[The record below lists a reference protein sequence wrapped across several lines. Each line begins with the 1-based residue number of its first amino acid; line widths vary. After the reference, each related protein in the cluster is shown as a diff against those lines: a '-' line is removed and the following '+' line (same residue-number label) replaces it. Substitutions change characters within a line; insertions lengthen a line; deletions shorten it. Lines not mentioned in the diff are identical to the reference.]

1 MYTQLSIA
9 KQGILP
15 SVLPD
20 LLVKGASM
28 GTKFK
33 AYTSKNFHDIKQLQN
48 LSAGT
53 LLRMEAV
60 AKVLPFRTNNYIT
73 DNLINWNNI
82 PNDPM
87 FQLTF
92 PQPEMLNDIDLQRVI
107 RLMKGDKAK
116 LDVEIRKIQMEM
128 NPQPAGQ
135 LELNTPSLEGTKIK
149 GIQHKY
155 METVL
160 FFPEQGQTCHAY
172 CTYCFRWAQ
181 FIGIDEL
188 KMATRESQELIGY
201 LNEHP
206 KVTDL
211 LITGGDPMIMKT
223 KVIRRYLEDIL
234 KSKPGGL
241 KNIRIGTK
249 ALSYW
254 PYRFTIDEDADDL
267 MLLFE
272 EIIDAG
278 FHLTIM
284 AHFTHP
290 VEMDTPQV
298 KKAVKRIIA
307 TGAIIRCQSPVLRH
321 INDDADIWMEMWSK
335 QVTMG
340 MIPYYMFVA
349 RDTGPKGYFNLP
361 LDEVYEIFSSAFNRV
376 SGLARTARGPSMST
390 KSGKIL
396 VDGIMTRNSKKYF
409 VLKYIQSRTPE
420 LVNRIFLAK
429 YNPKAVW
436 IDDLEPASKS
446 DELFFPFMKQHMQL
460 DNGTLDDDFDD
471 EYAFA

>member
-1 MYTQLSIA
+1 MR
-9 KQGILP
+9 
-15 SVLPD
+15 
-20 LLVKGASM
+20 
-28 GTKFK
+28 TKFK
-33 AYTSKNFHDIKQLQN
+33 TYTSKNFHDIKQLKS

-82 PNDPM
+82 PEDPI

-92 PQPEMLNDIDLQRVI
+92 PQPEMLNDVDLQRVMK
-107 RLMKGDKAK
+107 LMKEDTGR
-116 LDVEIRKIQMEM
+116 LNEEVRRIQMEM

-135 LELNTPSLEGTKIK
+135 LELNTPSHDGTKIK

-155 METVL
+155 KETVL

-188 KMATRESQELIGY
+188 KMATRESQELIEY
-201 LNEHP
+201 LNENP

-211 LITGGDPMIMKT
+211 LVTGGDPMIMKT
-223 KVIRRYLEDIL
+223 KLVRRYLEDIL

-254 PYRFTIDEDADDL
+254 PYRFTEDEDADDL
-267 MLLFE
+267 ISLFE

-298 KKAVKRIIA
+298 KEAVKRILA
-307 TGAIIRCQSPVLRH
+307 TGATIRCQSPVLRH
-321 INDDADIWMEMWSK
+321 INDDADLWVEMWSK

-361 LDEVYEIFSSAFNRV
+361 LDEVYEIFSSAYSRV

-396 VDGIMTRNSKKYF
+396 VDGIMKRNSQKYF

-429 YNPKAVW
+429 YNPDAVW
-436 IDDLEPASKS
+436 IDDLEPASES
-446 DELFFPFMKQHMQL
+446 DELFFAFGEQHMQL
-460 DNGTLDDDFDD
+460 DDGLSDDDFDE

>member
-1 MYTQLSIA
+1 MN
-9 KQGILP
+9 
-15 SVLPD
+15 
-20 LLVKGASM
+20 
-28 GTKFK
+28 TKFK
-33 AYTSKNFHDIKQLQN
+33 AYTSKNFHDIKQLQS
-48 LSAGT
+48 LSSGT
-53 LLRMEAV
+53 LSRMDAV

-82 PNDPM
+82 PKDPI

-92 PQPEMLNDIDLQRVI
+92 PQPEMLNDIDLQKVI
-107 RLMKGDKAK
+107 KLMKEDTNK
-116 LDVEIRKIQMEM
+116 LDEEVRRIQMKM

-135 LELNTPSLEGTKIK
+135 LELNTPSRCGIKIK

-155 METVL
+155 KETVL

-188 KMATRESQELIGY
+188 KIATRESQELITY

-206 KVTDL
+206 QVTDL
-211 LITGGDPMIMKT
+211 LVTGGDPMFMKT
-223 KVIRRYLEDIL
+223 KLVRRYLEDIL

-254 PYRFTIDEDADDL
+254 PYRFTQDEDADDL
-267 MLLFE
+267 ISLFE
-272 EIIDAG
+272 EIVNAG

-290 VEMDTPQV
+290 VEMETPQV
-298 KKAVKRIIA
+298 KEAVKRII
-307 TGAIIRCQSPVLRH
+307 GAGAAIRCQSPILRH
-321 INDDADIWMEMWSK
+321 INDDADLWVKMWSK

-361 LDEVYEIFSSAFNRV
+361 LEEIYEIFSSAFSKV

-390 KSGKIL
+390 KFGKVLI
-396 VDGIMTRNSKKYF
+396 DGIMKRNSQKYF

-420 LVNRIFLAK
+420 MVNRIFLAK

-436 IDDLEPASKS
+436 INDLEPASKS
-446 DELFFPFMKQHMQL
+446 DALFFAFGEQHMQL
-460 DNGTLDDDFDD
+460 NEGLSDDIDD
-471 EYAFA
+471 KYAFA

>member
-1 MYTQLSIA
+1 MR
-9 KQGILP
+9 
-15 SVLPD
+15 
-20 LLVKGASM
+20 
-28 GTKFK
+28 TKFK
-33 AYTSKNFHDIKQLQN
+33 AYTSKNFHDIEQLKS
-48 LSAGT
+48 LSPGI

-82 PNDPM
+82 PKDPI

-92 PQPEMLNDIDLQRVI
+92 PQPEMLNDTDLQRVI
-107 RLMKGDKAK
+107 KLMQEDKSK
-116 LDVEIRKIQMEM
+116 LNGEVRRIQLEM

-135 LELNTPSLEGTKIK
+135 LELNTPSFEGNKIS

-155 METVL
+155 KETVL

-181 FIGIDEL
+181 FIDIDEL
-188 KMATRESQELIGY
+188 KMATRESQELIDY
-201 LNEHP
+201 LNNNP

-223 KVIRRYLEDIL
+223 KLLRRYIEDII

-254 PYRFTIDEDADDL
+254 PYRFTEDEDSDDL
-267 MLLFE
+267 ISLFK
-272 EIIDAG
+272 EIIEAG
-278 FHLTIM
+278 FHLTVM

-290 VEMDTPQV
+290 VEMDTQEV
-298 KKAVKRIIA
+298 KKAVNRILS
-307 TGAIIRCQSPVLRH
+307 TGATIRCQSPVLKH
-321 INDDADIWMEMWSK
+321 INDDADLWVDMWSK

-361 LDEVYEIFSSAFNRV
+361 LEETYEIFSSAFSRV
-376 SGLARTARGPSMST
+376 SGLARTVRGPSMST

-396 VDGIMTRNSKKYF
+396 IDGILKRDSHKYF
-409 VLKYIQSRTPE
+409 ILKYIQSRTPE
-420 LVNRIFLAK
+420 MVNRIFLAK
-429 YNPKAVW
+429 YNPEAVW
-436 IDDLEPASKS
+436 IDDLEPASKA
-446 DELFFPFMKQHMQL
+446 DELFFSFGEKHMLL
-460 DNGTLDDDFDD
+460 DKDISDDDFEDG
-471 EYAFA
+471 YAFA

>member
-1 MYTQLSIA
+1 MR
-9 KQGILP
+9 
-15 SVLPD
+15 
-20 LLVKGASM
+20 
-28 GTKFK
+28 TKFK
-33 AYTSKNFHDIKQLQN
+33 AYTSENFHKIEQLKS
-48 LSAGT
+48 LSPGR

-60 AKVLPFRTNNYIT
+60 ANVLPFRTNNYIT
-73 DNLINWNNI
+73 DNLINWDNI
-82 PNDPM
+82 PEDPI

-92 PQPEMLNDIDLQRVI
+92 PQPEMLNETDLQRI
-107 RLMKGDKAK
+107 IKLMEEDNSK
-116 LDVEIRKIQMEM
+116 LNEEVRRIQMKM

-135 LELNTPSLEGTKIK
+135 LELNTPSNNGARIK

-155 METVL
+155 KETVL

-181 FIGIDEL
+181 FIGNDEL
-188 KMATRESQELIGY
+188 KMATRESEELIGY
-201 LNEHP
+201 LNDNP

-223 KVIRRYLEDIL
+223 RLLRRYIEDIL
-234 KSKPGGL
+234 QSKPGGL

-254 PYRFTIDEDADDL
+254 PYRFTEDEDSNDL
-267 MLLFE
+267 MSLFE
-272 EIIDAG
+272 EIIDEG

-290 VEMDTPQV
+290 VEMDTLPV
-298 KKAVKRIIA
+298 KEAVKRILN
-307 TGAIIRCQSPVLRH
+307 TGATIRCQSPVLRH
-321 INDDADIWMEMWSK
+321 INDDADLWVEMWSR

-340 MIPYYMFVA
+340 MTPYYMFVA

-361 LDEVYEIFSSAFNRV
+361 LEEIYEIFSSAFSRV

-396 VDGIMTRNSKKYF
+396 IDGIIRRDSNEYF

-429 YNPKAVW
+429 FNSEAVW

-446 DELFFPFMKQHMQL
+446 DELFFSFGEKHMHL
-460 DNGTLDDDFDD
+460 DAETSDDDFDN

>member
-1 MYTQLSIA
+1 M
-9 KQGILP
+9 K
-15 SVLPD
+15 
-20 LLVKGASM
+20 
-28 GTKFK
+28 TKFK
-33 AYTSKNFHDIKQLQN
+33 AYTSKNFHDIEQLQS

-73 DNLINWNNI
+73 DNLIDWNNI
-82 PNDPM
+82 PDDPI

-92 PQPEMLNDIDLQRVI
+92 PQPEMLNDVDLQRVI
-107 RLMKGDKAK
+107 KLMKEDTGR
-116 LDVEIRKIQMEM
+116 LDEEVRRIQMEM

-135 LELNTPSLEGTKIK
+135 LELNTPNHEGTKIK

-155 METVL
+155 KETVL

-188 KMATRESQELIGY
+188 KMAARESQELIEY
-201 LNEHP
+201 LNENP

-223 KVIRRYLEDIL
+223 KLVRRYLEDIL
-234 KSKPGGL
+234 KTKPGGL

-254 PYRFTIDEDADDL
+254 PYRFTEDEDADDL
-267 MLLFE
+267 ISFFE

-298 KKAVKRIIA
+298 KEAVKRILSAGA
-307 TGAIIRCQSPVLRH
+307 TIRCQAPVLRH
-321 INDDADIWMEMWSK
+321 INDDPDLWVEMWSK

-361 LDEVYEIFSSAFNRV
+361 LDEVYEIFSSAYSRV

-396 VDGIMTRNSKKYF
+396 VDGIMKRNSQKYF

-429 YNPKAVW
+429 YNPDAVW
-436 IDDLEPASKS
+436 IDDLEPASES
-446 DELFFPFMKQHMQL
+446 DELFFAFGEQHMQL
-460 DNGTLDDDFDD
+460 DDGLSDDDFDE

>member
-1 MYTQLSIA
+1 MR
-9 KQGILP
+9 
-15 SVLPD
+15 
-20 LLVKGASM
+20 
-28 GTKFK
+28 TKFK
-33 AYTSKNFHDIKQLQN
+33 AYTSRNFHDIKQLKS

-60 AKVLPFRTNNYIT
+60 ARVLPFRTNNYIT

-82 PNDPM
+82 PEDPI

-92 PQPEMLNDIDLQRVI
+92 PQPEMLNDVDLQRVI
-107 RLMKGDKAK
+107 KLMKEDTDR
-116 LDVEIRKIQMEM
+116 LDEEVRRIQMEM

-135 LELNTPSLEGTKIK
+135 LELNTPSHDGTKIK

-155 METVL
+155 KETVL

-188 KMATRESQELIGY
+188 KMATRESQELIEY
-201 LNEHP
+201 LNENP

-211 LITGGDPMIMKT
+211 LVTGGDPMIMKT
-223 KVIRRYLEDIL
+223 KLIRRYLEDIL

-254 PYRFTIDEDADDL
+254 PYRFTEDEDADDL
-267 MLLFE
+267 ISLFE
-272 EIIDAG
+272 EIINAG

-298 KKAVKRIIA
+298 KEAVKRIIA
-307 TGAIIRCQSPVLRH
+307 AGATIRCQSPVLRH
-321 INDDADIWMEMWSK
+321 INDSADLWVEMWSK

-361 LDEVYEIFSSAFNRV
+361 LEEIYEIFSSAFSRV

-390 KSGKIL
+390 KFGKIL
-396 VDGIMTRNSKKYF
+396 VDGIMKRNSQKYF

-420 LVNRIFLAK
+420 LVNRVFLAK
-429 YNPKAVW
+429 YNPEAVW
-436 IDDLEPASKS
+436 INDLEPASKS
-446 DELFFPFMKQHMQL
+446 DELFFALGEQHMQL
-460 DNGTLDDDFDD
+460 DDGTSEDNFDE

>member
-1 MYTQLSIA
+1 MR
-9 KQGILP
+9 
-15 SVLPD
+15 
-20 LLVKGASM
+20 
-28 GTKFK
+28 TKFK
-33 AYTSKNFHDIKQLQN
+33 AYTSKNFHDIEQLKS
-48 LSAGT
+48 LSPGI

-73 DNLINWNNI
+73 DNLINWENI
-82 PNDPM
+82 PEDPI

-92 PQPEMLNDIDLQRVI
+92 PQPEMLNETDLQRI
-107 RLMKGDKAK
+107 IKLMQEDKEK
-116 LDVEIRKIQMEM
+116 LGEEVRRIQMEM

-135 LELNTPSLEGTKIK
+135 LEMNTPSYEGTKIK

-155 METVL
+155 KETVL

-188 KMATRESQELIGY
+188 KMATRESQGLINY
-201 LNEHP
+201 LNDHP

-223 KVIRRYLEDIL
+223 KLLRRYIENII

-254 PYRFTIDEDADDL
+254 PYRFTEDEDSDDL
-267 MLLFE
+267 ISLFK
-272 EIIDAG
+272 EIIAEG
-278 FHLTIM
+278 FHLSVM

-290 VEMDTPQV
+290 VEMDTPEV
-298 KKAVKRIIA
+298 KEAVKRILS
-307 TGAIIRCQSPVLRH
+307 TGSTIRCQSPVLRH
-321 INDDADIWMEMWSK
+321 INDDADLWVEMWSK
-335 QVTMG
+335 QITMG

-361 LDEVYEIFSSAFNRV
+361 LEETYEIFSSAFSRV

-396 VDGIMTRNSKKYF
+396 IDGIIKRDSHKYF
-409 VLKYIQSRTPE
+409 ILKYIQSRTPE
-420 LVNRIFLAK
+420 LVNRIFLAN
-429 YNPKAVW
+429 YNSEAVW
-436 IDDLEPASKS
+436 INDLEPSFKA
-446 DELFFPFMKQHMQL
+446 DELFFESIQQHML
-460 DNGTLDDDFDD
+460 LDDGILDDEFDD

>member
-1 MYTQLSIA
+1 MATQLSISE
-9 KQGILP
+9 QG
-15 SVLPD
+15 VR
-20 LLVKGASM
+20 M
-28 GTKFK
+28 RTKFK
-33 AYTSKNFHDIKQLQN
+33 AYTSRNFHDIEQLKS
-48 LSAGT
+48 LSPGI

-60 AKVLPFRTNNYIT
+60 ARVLPFRTNNYIT
-73 DNLINWNNI
+73 NNLINWENI
-82 PNDPM
+82 PEDPI

-92 PQPEMLNDIDLQRVI
+92 PQPEMLNETDLQRVI
-107 RLMKGDKAK
+107 KLMKEDNSK
-116 LDVEIRKIQMEM
+116 LDEEVKRIQMEM

-135 LELNTPSLEGTKIK
+135 LELNTPSHDGIKIR

-155 METVL
+155 RETVL

-188 KMATRESQELIGY
+188 KMATRESKELIGY
-201 LNEHP
+201 LNDNP

-211 LITGGDPMIMKT
+211 LVTGGDPMIMKT
-223 KVIRRYLEDIL
+223 KILRRYLEEIL
-234 KSKPGGL
+234 NSKPGGL
-241 KNIRIGTK
+241 RNIRIGTK

-254 PYRFTIDEDADDL
+254 PYRFTEDEDSDDL
-267 MLLFE
+267 ISLFE
-272 EIIDAG
+272 EIIAAG

-290 VEMDTPQV
+290 VEMETPEV
-298 KKAVKRIIA
+298 NEAVKRILS
-307 TGAIIRCQSPVLRH
+307 TGAAIRCQSPVLRH
-321 INDDADIWMEMWSK
+321 INDDADLWAEMWSK

-361 LDEVYEIFSSAFNRV
+361 LEEVYEIFSSAFSRV

-396 VDGIMTRNSKKYF
+396 IDGIIKRDSHKYF
-409 VLKYIQSRTPE
+409 ALKYIQSRTPE

-429 YNPKAVW
+429 YNPDAVW
-436 IDDLEPASKS
+436 INDLEPAFKS
-446 DELFFPFMKQHMQL
+446 DELFFESGTQHMLL
-460 DNGTLDDDFDD
+460 DNGILNDEFDD

>member
-1 MYTQLSIA
+1 MR
-9 KQGILP
+9 
-15 SVLPD
+15 
-20 LLVKGASM
+20 
-28 GTKFK
+28 TKFK
-33 AYTSKNFHDIKQLQN
+33 AYTSKNFHTIEQLKN
-48 LSAGT
+48 LSPGI

-60 AKVLPFRTNNYIT
+60 AKVLPFRTNNYVT

-82 PNDPM
+82 PEDPI

-92 PQPEMLNDIDLQRVI
+92 PQPEMLNETDLQRVI
-107 RLMKGDKAK
+107 KLMQEDKDK
-116 LDVEIRKIQMEM
+116 LEEEVRRIQLKM

-135 LELNTPSLEGTKIK
+135 LELNTPSHEGTKMK

-155 METVL
+155 KETVL

-188 KMATRESQELIGY
+188 KMATRESQELIDY
-201 LNEHP
+201 LNNNP

-223 KVIRRYLEDIL
+223 KLLRRYIEDII

-254 PYRFTIDEDADDL
+254 PYRFTEDEDSDDL
-267 MLLFE
+267 ISLFK
-272 EIIDAG
+272 EIKAEG
-278 FHLTIM
+278 FHLTVM

-290 VEMDTPQV
+290 VEMSTPEV
-298 KKAVKRIIA
+298 KEAVKIILN
-307 TGAIIRCQSPVLRH
+307 TGTTIRCQSPVLRN
-321 INDDADIWMEMWSK
+321 INDDADLWVEMWSK

-361 LDEVYEIFSSAFNRV
+361 LEEIYEIFSSAYSQV

-396 VDGIMTRNSKKYF
+396 IDGIIKRDSHEYF

-420 LVNRIFLAK
+420 MVNRIFLAK
-429 YNPKAVW
+429 YNPDAVW
-436 IDDLEPASKS
+436 INDLEPASKS
-446 DELFFPFMKQHMQL
+446 DELFFTFGEKHMLL
-460 DNGTLDDDFDD
+460 DEDNSDDDFDD

>member
-1 MYTQLSIA
+1 MR
-9 KQGILP
+9 
-15 SVLPD
+15 
-20 LLVKGASM
+20 
-28 GTKFK
+28 TKFK
-33 AYTSKNFHDIKQLQN
+33 TYTSKNFHDIEQLKS
-48 LSAGT
+48 LSPGV

-60 AKVLPFRTNNYIT
+60 AKILPFRTNNYIT

-82 PNDPM
+82 PEDPI

-92 PQPEMLNDIDLQRVI
+92 PQPEMLNETDLQRVI
-107 RLMKGDKAK
+107 KLMLEDKSK
-116 LDVEIRKIQMEM
+116 LNEEVRRIQMEM

-135 LELNTPSLEGTKIK
+135 LELNTPSYEGTKIK

-155 METVL
+155 KETVL

-188 KMATRESQELIGY
+188 KMATRESDELIDY
-201 LNEHP
+201 LNNNP

-223 KVIRRYLEDIL
+223 KLLRRYIEDII

-254 PYRFTIDEDADDL
+254 PYRFTEDEDSDDL
-267 MLLFE
+267 ISLFK
-272 EIIDAG
+272 EIIAEG

-290 VEMDTPQV
+290 VELDTPEV
-298 KKAVKRIIA
+298 KEAVKIILG
-307 TGAIIRCQSPVLRH
+307 TGATIRCQSPVLRN
-321 INDDADIWMEMWSK
+321 INDDADLWVEMWSK

-361 LDEVYEIFSSAFNRV
+361 LEETYEIFSSAFSRV

-396 VDGIMTRNSKKYF
+396 IDGILKRDSHKYF
-409 VLKYIQSRTPE
+409 ILKYIQSRTPE
-420 LVNRIFLAK
+420 MVNRIFLAK
-429 YNPKAVW
+429 YNPEAVW
-436 IDDLEPASKS
+436 INDLEPAFKA
-446 DELFFPFMKQHMQL
+446 DELFFTFGEKHMLL
-460 DNGTLDDDFDD
+460 DEDNSDDDFDD

>member
-1 MYTQLSIA
+1 MR
-9 KQGILP
+9 
-15 SVLPD
+15 
-20 LLVKGASM
+20 
-28 GTKFK
+28 TKFK
-33 AYTSKNFHDIKQLQN
+33 AYTSKNFHEIEQLKN
-48 LSAGT
+48 LSPGT

-82 PNDPM
+82 PEDPI

-92 PQPEMLNDIDLQRVI
+92 PQPEMLNETDLQRI
-107 RLMKGDKAK
+107 IKLMQEDKSK
-116 LDVEIRKIQMEM
+116 LNEEVRRIQMKM

-135 LELNTPSLEGTKIK
+135 LELNTPSHEGAKMK

-155 METVL
+155 KETVL
-160 FFPEQGQTCHAY
+160 FFPAQGQTCHAY

-181 FIGIDEL
+181 FIGVDEL
-188 KMATRESQELIGY
+188 KMATRESQELINY
-201 LNEHP
+201 LGKNP

-223 KVIRRYLEDIL
+223 KLLRRYIKDIIE
-234 KSKPGGL
+234 SKPGSL

-254 PYRFTIDEDADDL
+254 PYRFTEDEDSDEL
-267 MLLFE
+267 ISLFK
-272 EIIDAG
+272 EIIAAG

-290 VEMDTPQV
+290 VEMDTPEV
-298 KKAVKRIIA
+298 KEAVKRILA
-307 TGAIIRCQSPVLRH
+307 TGATIRCQSPVLKH
-321 INDDADIWMEMWSK
+321 INDDADLWVEMWSK

-349 RDTGPKGYFNLP
+349 RDTGPKGYFNIP
-361 LDEVYEIFSSAFNRV
+361 LEETYEIFSSAFSRV

-396 VDGIMTRNSKKYF
+396 IDGIIKRDSHKYF

-420 LVNRIFLAK
+420 LVNRIFLGN
-429 YNPKAVW
+429 YNSEAVW
-436 IDDLEPASKS
+436 INDLEPAFES
-446 DELFFPFMKQHMQL
+446 DELFFESGKQYML
-460 DNGTLDDDFDD
+460 LEKGIPDDEFDD

>member
-1 MYTQLSIA
+1 MR
-9 KQGILP
+9 
-15 SVLPD
+15 
-20 LLVKGASM
+20 
-28 GTKFK
+28 TKFK
-33 AYTSKNFHDIKQLQN
+33 SFTSKNFHDIKQLESLTAN
-48 LSAGT
+48 T

-82 PNDPM
+82 PHDPI

-92 PQPEMLNDIDLQRVI
+92 PQPEMLNEIDLQRVI
-107 RLMKGDKAK
+107 KLMHEDKGK
-116 LDVEIRKIQMEM
+116 LDKEIRRIQMKM

-135 LELNTPSLEGTKIK
+135 LELNTPSHNGTQMK

-155 METVL
+155 KETVL

-181 FIGIDEL
+181 FIGADEL
-188 KMATRESQELIGY
+188 KMATRESQTLIGY

-223 KVIRRYLEDIL
+223 KLIRRYLKDIL

-254 PYRFTIDEDADDL
+254 PYRFTDDEDAAK
-267 MLLFE
+267 LLSLFT
-272 EIIDAG
+272 EIINEG
-278 FHLTIM
+278 FHLTVM

-298 KKAVKRIIA
+298 KEAVKRIIA
-307 TGAIIRCQSPVLRH
+307 TGTIIRCQSPVLRH
-321 INDDADIWMEMWSK
+321 INDDPDLWADMWRK

-361 LDEVYEIFSSAFNRV
+361 LEEIYELFSSAYSRV

-390 KSGKIL
+390 KLGKIL
-396 VDGIMTRNSKKYF
+396 VNGIITRNSQRYF

-429 YNPKAVW
+429 YNAEAVW

-446 DELFFPFMKQHMQL
+446 DELFFAFGEQHMH
-460 DNGTLDDDFDD
+460 LDDGLSEEDFND

>member
-1 MYTQLSIA
+1 MR
-9 KQGILP
+9 
-15 SVLPD
+15 
-20 LLVKGASM
+20 
-28 GTKFK
+28 TKFK
-33 AYTSKNFHDIKQLQN
+33 AYTSKNFHTIEQLKN
-48 LSAGT
+48 LSPGI

-60 AKVLPFRTNNYIT
+60 AKVLPFRTNNYVT

-82 PNDPM
+82 PEDPI

-92 PQPEMLNDIDLQRVI
+92 PQPEMLNETDLQRVI
-107 RLMKGDKAK
+107 KLMQEDKDK
-116 LDVEIRKIQMEM
+116 LEEEVRRIQLKM

-135 LELNTPSLEGTKIK
+135 LELNTPSHEGTKMK

-155 METVL
+155 KETVL

-188 KMATRESQELIGY
+188 KMATRESQELIDY
-201 LNEHP
+201 LNNNP

-223 KVIRRYLEDIL
+223 KLLRRYIEDII

-254 PYRFTIDEDADDL
+254 PYRFTEDEDSDDL
-267 MLLFE
+267 ISLFK
-272 EIIDAG
+272 EIKAEG
-278 FHLTIM
+278 FHLTVM

-290 VEMDTPQV
+290 VEMSTPEV
-298 KKAVKRIIA
+298 KEAVKIILN
-307 TGAIIRCQSPVLRH
+307 TGTTIRCQSPVLRN
-321 INDDADIWMEMWSK
+321 INDDADLWVEMWRK

-361 LDEVYEIFSSAFNRV
+361 LEEIYEIFSSAYSQV

-396 VDGIMTRNSKKYF
+396 IDGIIKRDSHEYF

-420 LVNRIFLAK
+420 MVNRIFLAK
-429 YNPKAVW
+429 YNPDAVW
-436 IDDLEPASKS
+436 INDLEPASKS
-446 DELFFPFMKQHMQL
+446 DELFFTFGEKHMLL
-460 DNGTLDDDFDD
+460 DEDNSDDDFDD

>member
-1 MYTQLSIA
+1 MR
-9 KQGILP
+9 
-15 SVLPD
+15 
-20 LLVKGASM
+20 
-28 GTKFK
+28 TKFK
-33 AYTSKNFHDIKQLQN
+33 AYTSKNFHDIEQLKN
-48 LSAGT
+48 LSPGI

-73 DNLINWNNI
+73 NNLINWNNI
-82 PNDPM
+82 PEDPI

-92 PQPEMLNDIDLQRVI
+92 PQPEMLNDTDLQRVI
-107 RLMKGDKAK
+107 KLMQEDKDK
-116 LDVEIRKIQMEM
+116 LNKEVRRIQMEM

-135 LELNTPSLEGTKIK
+135 LELNTPSHEGNKIS

-155 METVL
+155 KETVL

-188 KMATRESQELIGY
+188 KMATRESRGLINY
-201 LNEHP
+201 LNNNP

-223 KVIRRYLEDIL
+223 KLLRRYIEDII

-254 PYRFTIDEDADDL
+254 PYRFTEDEDSDDL
-267 MLLFE
+267 ISLFE
-272 EIIDAG
+272 EIIAAG
-278 FHLTIM
+278 FHLTVM

-290 VEMDTPQV
+290 VEMETPEV
-298 KKAVKRIIA
+298 HKAVDRILS
-307 TGAIIRCQSPVLRH
+307 TGATIRCQSPVLKH
-321 INDDADIWMEMWSK
+321 INDDADLWVEMWSK

-361 LDEVYEIFSSAFNRV
+361 LEETYEIFSSAFSRV
-376 SGLARTARGPSMST
+376 SGLARTVRGPSMST

-396 VDGIMTRNSKKYF
+396 VDGILKRDSHKYF
-409 VLKYIQSRTPE
+409 ILKYIQSRTPE
-420 LVNRIFLAK
+420 MVNRIFLAK
-429 YNPKAVW
+429 YNPAAVW
-436 IDDLEPASKS
+436 IDDLEPASKA
-446 DELFFPFMKQHMQL
+446 DELFFSFGEKHMHL
-460 DNGTLDDDFDD
+460 DEDISDDDFDD